1 MKEVQALKEQNTKTV
16 ALEEMVQNLSEQK
29 VDSATEI
36 DKLRNETLKL
46 KQVLEVAEASQ
57 EKHERQF
64 KRINDE
70 NEELLEQVDSLDKAL
85 QAAKEEFGKIG
96 LIQQERDRS
105 VQSNQ

>member
-46 KQVLEVAEASQ
+46 KQELEVAEASQ

-85 QAAKEEFGKIG
+85 QVKNASCI
-96 LIQQERDRS
+96 
-105 VQSNQ
+105 

>member
-70 NEELLEQVDSLDKAL
+70 NEALLEQVDSLDKAL
-85 QAAKEEFGKIG
+85 QVKNAILFAGVMNSYSICLFT
-96 LIQQERDRS
+96 
-105 VQSNQ
+105 

>member
-46 KQVLEVAEASQ
+46 KQELEVAEASQ

-85 QAAKEEFGKIG
+85 QVKNASI
-96 LIQQERDRS
+96 I
-105 VQSNQ
+105 

>member
-46 KQVLEVAEASQ
+46 KQVLEAAEASK

-70 NEELLEQVDSLDKAL
+70 NYNTIYVTVSPTLMSDGLASL
-85 QAAKEEFGKIG
+85 
-96 LIQQERDRS
+96 S
-105 VQSNQ
+105 

>member
-16 ALEEMVQNLSEQK
+16 ALEEMVQNLSVQK

-85 QAAKEEFGKIG
+85 QVKMPPVFE
-96 LIQQERDRS
+96 L
-105 VQSNQ
+105 

>member
-46 KQVLEVAEASQ
+46 KQVLEAAEASK

-85 QAAKEEFGKIG
+85 QVKNLFIVKY
-96 LIQQERDRS
+96 LIF
-105 VQSNQ
+105 